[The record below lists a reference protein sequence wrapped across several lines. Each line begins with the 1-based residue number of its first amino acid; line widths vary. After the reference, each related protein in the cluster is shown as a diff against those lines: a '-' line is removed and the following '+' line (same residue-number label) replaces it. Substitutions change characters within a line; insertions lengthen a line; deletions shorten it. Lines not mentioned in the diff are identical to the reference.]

1 MYFPDTCQMPLDLK
15 SRPIL
20 ATLRQNLISLSS
32 WVPLALIPRL
42 ETLNPLIHWRLWI
55 LWNMLRVDKIFS
67 GGKKSFL
74 SSLTHKH
81 NMETRPKPQ
90 CAAPHG
96 RIPFPGLVDEVVW
109 EAFWLGE
116 ITLLNGDV
124 KRNVVSWKFPAS
136 TWEWSSWR
144 SCGAGST
151 SLQRNTSN
159 SPMEPSVITVL
170 TLLLQ
175 RGKNH
180 SCRLAAVI
188 WVFIS
193 HTHFATLKPCGLEP
207 TRKRGL
213 WVRAFSDFSQCLWG
227 CQG

>member
-1 MYFPDTCQMPLDLK
+1 
-15 SRPIL
+15 
-20 ATLRQNLISLSS
+20 
-32 WVPLALIPRL
+32 
-42 ETLNPLIHWRLWI
+42 
-55 LWNMLRVDKIFS
+55 
-67 GGKKSFL
+67 
-74 SSLTHKH
+74 
-81 NMETRPKPQ
+81 METRPKPQ
-90 CAAPHG
+90 CVAPHDH
-96 RIPFPGLVDEVVW
+96 IPFPDPVDEVVW

-136 TWEWSSWR
+136 TWEWSSWK
-144 SCGAGST
+144 SCRAGST

-193 HTHFATLKPCGLEP
+193 HTHFATFKPCGLNGAHTKE
-207 TRKRGL
+207 GA
-213 WVRAFSDFSQCLWG
+213 VRAIRWFLPSLSEGVRIAIFQVIWDTF
-227 CQG
+227 